1 MVLLQLS
8 AAMPVV
14 PLVTGAAEAVDD
26 AVCVEVVV
34 ADVVGDE
41 LILMVV
47 GACVAESALEDLT
60 RVS

>member
-1 MVLLQLS
+1 
-8 AAMPVV
+8 MPVV

-34 ADVVGDE
+34 ADGVGDE